1 MPYLANR
8 VTKRLGVRVLGLDGT
23 RGGGSPLDIK
33 YKLYASLESL
43 LEKDH

>member
-23 RGGGSPLDIK
+23 RGGGNQLDIK
-33 YKLYASLESL
+33 YKQYASLEPL
-43 LEKDH
+43 LGKDF